1 MSSLGALPFARLR
14 GAMSSAPTTE
24 EIARDATW
32 LAQALDPAAGMARLV
47 AMDGESYRAASFLDD
62 RMLQRPVDSQIL
74 PWTEVEGA
82 ITEDLRSDARWIF
95 HIGHV
100 GSTLLSRLLG
110 ELDEVLAVREPRIL
124 RDLALSPPP
133 VRAGYIRPVPR
144 LMSRTFAE
152 DEAAC
157 VKATSWVSEI
167 APDLVPSGER
177 ALFMIATPRN
187 YIATIL
193 AGENSV
199 KEQRMLAAT
208 RAQRLSRR
216 VSTLGA
222 AHNDAEL
229 AAIAWACEMTSLES
243 ATDAMQDRKIAWL
256 DFDQMLADVP
266 EALRLSADHFGFRA
280 DEAQL
285 QALAA
290 GPLMGR
296 YSKALEYEYS
306 PALRR
311 ELIEESE
318 RLHGPAIESALA
330 MLRSAA
336 EKSPQLAR
344 ALARSEG

>member
-1 MSSLGALPFARLR
+1 
-14 GAMSSAPTTE
+14 MSSAPTPE

-32 LAQALDPAAGMARLV
+32 LAQALDPSAGMARFV
-47 AMDGESYRAASFLDD
+47 AMDRESYRAASFLDD
-62 RMLQRPVDSQIL
+62 RMLQQPVESQVI
-74 PWTEVEGA
+74 PWTETEGA
-82 ITEDLRSDARWIF
+82 VTEDMRSDARWIF

-110 ELDEVLAVREPRIL
+110 EWDSALAVREPRLL

-133 VRAGYIRPVPR
+133 IRAGYIAPVSR
-144 LMSRTFAE
+144 LMSRTFTGE
-152 DEAAC
+152 EAAC

-177 ALFMIATPRN
+177 ALFMVATPGN

-193 AGENSV
+193 AGENSL

-229 AAIAWACEMTSLES
+229 AAIAWACETTSLEG
-243 ATDAMQDRKIAWL
+243 AADAMQDRKIAWL
-256 DFDQMLADVP
+256 DFDQMLSDVP

-280 DEAQL
+280 DETQL
-285 QALAA
+285 QALATS
-290 GPLMGR
+290 PLMSR
-296 YSKALEYEYS
+296 YSKALEYDYS
-306 PALRR
+306 PALRH

-318 RLHGPAIESALA
+318 RLHGREIESALA

-336 EKSPQLAR
+336 EKSPLLAR
-344 ALARSEG
+344 AVARSEG

>member
-1 MSSLGALPFARLR
+1 
-14 GAMSSAPTTE
+14 MSSAPTPE

-32 LAQALDPAAGMARLV
+32 LAQALDPSAGNVRLI
-47 AMDGESYRAASFLDD
+47 AMDRESYRAASFLDD
-62 RMLQRPVDSQIL
+62 RMLQQSVDAQVMSWSAI
-74 PWTEVEGA
+74 EGA
-82 ITEDLRSDARWIF
+82 ITDDLRSDARWIF

-110 ELDEVLAVREPRIL
+110 ELDGVLAIREPRLLRDVALAPLAVRE
-124 RDLALSPPP
+124 
-133 VRAGYIRPVPR
+133 GYIGAISP
-144 LMSRTFAE
+144 LMSRTFAGE
-152 DEAAC
+152 ELAC
-157 VKATSWVSEI
+157 LKATSWVSEI
-167 APDLVPSGER
+167 APQLVPPGER
-177 ALFMIATPRN
+177 ALLMFAKPRN

-229 AAIAWACEMTSLES
+229 AAIAWACEMTSLEN
-243 ATDAMQDRKIAWL
+243 AADGMADRKIAWL

-266 EALRLSADHFGFRA
+266 EALRLTADHFGFRV
-280 DEAQL
+280 DEPQL
-285 QALAA
+285 RALAG
-290 GPLMGR
+290 GPLMSR
-296 YSKALEYEYS
+296 YSKALEYDYS
-306 PALRR
+306 PSLRG

-318 RLHGPAIESALA
+318 RLQGAEIESALA

-336 EKSPQLAR
+336 EKSPLLAR
-344 ALARSEG
+344 ALARAEG